1 MKALAA
7 EKDTL
12 VSRAQQA
19 APVATTAVVDEQADR
34 RLRSLGY
41 VAASSSPSR
50 KGAERTRS
58 YSADD
63 DPKRLVALNERF
75 NTALSAFNN
84 GHETEALA
92 GFRSVLFER
101 PDFLSARTS
110 AATLLIARG
119 RAGEAVALLRDAP
132 PHQAGSPQLLAKLGV
147 ALREAGDLPSAAVSL
162 ERARAAGAE
171 NPELANDL
179 GVVYARLG
187 RVNDARALFQELLG
201 RDPGDAATWN
211 NLGVLELS
219 SARPTQA
226 AAAFR
231 HAVEADPARGD
242 AWQGLGAALVEQDR
256 PAAID
261 AWRRAE
267 RLLPRD
273 YDLLFNLG
281 VVLAES
287 PNPREA
293 LPYLERF
300 VREAPRDRYG
310 ADIARVEAMLRR
322 VRP

>member
-1 MKALAA
+1 M
-7 EKDTL
+7 
-12 VSRAQQA
+12 QA
-19 APVATTAVVDEQADR
+19 KAVVDEQADR

-41 VAASSSPSR
+41 VAASPSPSR
-50 KGAERTRS
+50 KGTERTRRH
-58 YSADD
+58 SADD

-92 GFRSVLFER
+92 GFRSVLSER

-110 AATLLIARG
+110 AATLLVARG

-187 RVNDARALFQELLG
+187 RANDARALFQELLG
-201 RDPGDAATWN
+201 RDPDDAATWN

-322 VRP
+322 VRQ